1 VGAIQNRPFGAVDMT
16 AVDFAGF
23 VDRLAQ
29 VSGEVIL
36 PFFRTTIGAE
46 DKSRGGVFDPVT
58 EADRGAEAAMRR
70 LIAQTFPAHGVVGE
84 EYGQD
89 RADAEYVWVLDPIDG
104 TKSFISGLP
113 TWGTLIGLTHRGKP
127 VYGMMA
133 QPFTR
138 ERYFGDGKRTRLR
151 CLAPS
156 RGDALP
162 SEWLTRPLRTREC
175 AGLAEATVMTT
186 NPALIRADADRDA
199 YRRVEAKA
207 RLVRYG
213 GDCYAYCALAAG
225 HVDLVIETGL
235 KPHDVVALAPIVAG
249 AGGIM
254 TTWEGG
260 DVAGGGRIIAAGDA
274 RVYEEAKRL
283 LTA

>member
-1 VGAIQNRPFGAVDMT
+1 MT
-16 AVDFAGF
+16 AVDFAAF

-36 PFFRTTIGAE
+36 PFFRSAIGAE
-46 DKSRGGVFDPVT
+46 DKSRGGIFDPVT

-70 LIAQTFPAHGVVGE
+70 LIAQTFPAHGVIGE

-89 RADAEYVWVLDPIDG
+89 RPEAEYVWVLDPIDG

-113 TWGTLIGLTHRGKP
+113 TWGTLIGLMHRGAP

-138 ERYFGDGKRTRLR
+138 ERYFGDGKRSRVR
-151 CLAPS
+151 CLASS
-156 RGDALP
+156 RGDAPP
-162 SEWLTRPLRTREC
+162 SEWMTRGLRTRPC
-175 AGLAEATVMTT
+175 SRLAEATVMTT
-186 NPALIRADADRDA
+186 SPALIRDDADRRA
-199 YRRVEAKA
+199 YRSVEQAA

-213 GDCYAYCALAAG
+213 GDCYAYCALAG
-225 HVDLVIETGL
+225 GFVDLVIETNL
-235 KPHDVVALAPIVAG
+235 KPHDIVALVPIIKG
-249 AGGIM
+249 AGGVI
-254 TTWEGG
+254 TTWEGEE
-260 DVAGGGRIIAAGDA
+260 AASGGRIIAAGDR
-274 RVYEEAKRL
+274 RVHEEARSLL